1 MTSDSEKAFEPI
13 LMAPS
18 PTGPGGQARLVP
30 PAGAM
35 LACAV
40 WTSGELASPTA
51 AELNAISSDA
61 PRTSVR
67 CIRIGSSSNSFPATR
82 L

>member
-1 MTSDSEKAFEPI
+1 MT
-13 LMAPS
+13 PS
-18 PTGPGGQARLVP
+18 PTGPEGRAPGVTGVP
-30 PAGAM
+30 PAGAL
-35 LACAV
+35 LAWAV
-40 WTSGELASPTA
+40 WISGELASPTA

-67 CIRIGSSSNSFPATR
+67 CIRIGSSSNSVPGVDG